1 MVLTVHH
8 LQVSQSE
15 RIVWLCEELD
25 IQYELKNYQRSPL
38 LSPPAY
44 VALHPMGAA
53 PVITDGQITLAET
66 GAITEYI
73 LNTYG
78 NGKLVVRPGSR
89 NYADYLYWL
98 HFANGTL
105 QPGLGRAA
113 TLIWAGVSEDNNI
126 RARVDNKFK
135 AALQTVDNR
144 LGETGAWLAGKEF
157 TAADVM
163 SVFTLSTMRKF
174 FGFELGSYPNILSYL
189 QRATK
194 REAYQRAMK
203 KGDPDLDIQ
212 ELIGADPPTPFGGLK
227 TR

>member
-15 RIVWLCEELD
+15 RIVWLCEELG

-53 PVITDGQITLAET
+53 PVITDGDITLAES
-66 GAITEYI
+66 GAIAEYI
-73 LNTYG
+73 LNIYG
-78 NGKLVVRPGSR
+78 NGKLVVKPGDK
-89 NYADYLYWL
+89 NYAEYLYWL

-113 TLIWAGVSEDNNI
+113 TLVWAGVGEDNNL
-126 RARVDNKFK
+126 RARVDAKFK
-135 AALQTVDNR
+135 AALQTVDRR

-163 SVFTLSTMRKF
+163 SVFTLTTMRKF
-174 FGFELGSYPNILSYL
+174 FGFELGAYPNILSYL
-189 QRATK
+189 QRVAK
-194 REAYQRAMK
+194 RETYQRAMQ
-203 KGDPDLDIQ
+203 KGDPDLDVQ
-212 ELIGADPPTPFGGLK
+212 ELIRADPPAPFGGLK
-227 TR
+227 TQ